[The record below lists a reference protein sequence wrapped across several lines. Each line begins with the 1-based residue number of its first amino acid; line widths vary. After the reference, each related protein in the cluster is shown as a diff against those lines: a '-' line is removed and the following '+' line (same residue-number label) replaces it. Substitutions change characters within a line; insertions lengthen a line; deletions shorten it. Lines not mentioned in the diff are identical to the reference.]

1 MAKETKTLN
10 LIEILNTRTSIPP
23 KILAEPAPDSKQL
36 ASFLSTAMRAPDHG
50 AIQPWR
56 FHVIRGD
63 ARARLGELF
72 AEALLKRDPDAPED
86 ALAKERLRPSYA
98 PLALVVGAEITTDN
112 PGVPPVEQIVSTGA
126 AIQNIMN
133 AAHAN
138 GYATFLSSGIRARDP
153 HIKRA
158 FGFGDKDEL
167 VGFLYIGTPKSP
179 QSVKPRPDPMQFTTQ
194 WTGPIG

>member
-1 MAKETKTLN
+1 MDFIET
-10 LIEILNTRTSIPP
+10 LNTRTSVPP
-23 KILAEPAPDSKQL
+23 KILVEPAPDPEQL
-36 ASFLSTAMRAPDHG
+36 ALFLSTALRAPDHG

-63 ARARLGELF
+63 ARAKLGELF
-72 AEALLKRDPDAPED
+72 AQALLKREPDAPE
-86 ALAKERLRPSYA
+86 AAVAKERLRPSFA
-98 PLALVVGAEITTDN
+98 PLAIVVGAQITTDN

-133 AAHAN
+133 AAHAS
-138 GYATFLSSGIRARDP
+138 GYATFLSTGIRARDA

-158 FGFGDKDEL
+158 FGFGEKDEL

-179 QSVKPRPDPMQFTTQ
+179 QSVKPRPDSMQFTTQ

>member
-1 MAKETKTLN
+1 M
-10 LIEILNTRTSIPP
+10 IEIMNTRTSVPP
-23 KILAEPAPDSKQL
+23 KILVAPAPDEEQL
-36 ASFLSTAMRAPDHG
+36 ALFLSTAMRAPDHG

-72 AEALLKRDPDAPED
+72 AEALLIREPDAPEE
-86 ALAKERLRPSYA
+86 AVTKERLRPSYA
-98 PLALVVGAEITTDN
+98 PLAIVVGAEITTDN

-138 GYATFLSSGIRARDP
+138 GYGTFLSTGIRARDA

-158 FGFGDKDEL
+158 FGLADKDEL
-167 VGFLYIGTPKSP
+167 VGFLYIGTPKSK
-179 QSVKPRPDPMQFTTQ
+179 QSIKPRPDPMQFTTQ
-194 WTGPIG
+194 WNGPVG